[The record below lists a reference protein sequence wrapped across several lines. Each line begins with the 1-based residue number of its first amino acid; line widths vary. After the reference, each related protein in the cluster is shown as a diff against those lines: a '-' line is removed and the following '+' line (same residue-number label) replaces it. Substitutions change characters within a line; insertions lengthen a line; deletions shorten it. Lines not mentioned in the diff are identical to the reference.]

1 MIVLGSRAAG
11 KRASRVNAVPFSFCR
26 QTSALD
32 GANSSVHIDLNA
44 DVGEA
49 TTPLEELVE
58 LALLGLM
65 SSVNVACG
73 VHAGDR
79 GAMRRLVSVA
89 ASHGVNIGAHPGYA
103 DPAHRGRR
111 SLDLASEQVREL
123 VRDQVASLAA
133 LAAERGARLTHVKPH
148 GALYNQAVTDST
160 LAHAIA
166 LGVRDVDPTL
176 RLVGLCRSQL
186 LAAGL
191 AAGLPVW
198 AEAFVD
204 RAYRP
209 DGTLVPRDQPGA
221 LHTDPGLAVTQAL
234 TLLLTGFVR
243 AIDGVTRVAVQP
255 DTLCIH
261 ADTPGAVAL
270 ARRLRA
276 ALAEKGIG
284 VGTGAIVPRRRGT
297 ESEPPVTRY
306 SQGAISTHSENH

>member
-1 MIVLGSRAAG
+1 M
-11 KRASRVNAVPFSFCR
+11 
-26 QTSALD
+26 
-32 GANSSVHIDLNA
+32 HIDLNA

-58 LALLGLM
+58 LALVDLV

-89 ASHGVNIGAHPGYA
+89 AAHGLNLGAHPGYA

-111 SLDLASEQVREL
+111 SLSLPPDDIRQLVREQVAL
-123 VRDQVASLAA
+123 LAA
-133 LAAERGARLTHVKPH
+133 IASDRGARLTHVKPH
-148 GALYNQAVTDST
+148 GALYNQAAADPT
-160 LAHAIA
+160 LAHAVA
-166 LGVRDVDPTL
+166 LGVHDVDPTL
-176 RLVGLCRSQL
+176 RLVGLCGSHL
-186 LAAGL
+186 LQAGAAIGL
-191 AAGLPVW
+191 QVW
-198 AEAFVD
+198 GEAFVD

-209 DGTLVPRDQPGA
+209 DGSLVPRNEAGA
-221 LHTDPGLAVTQAL
+221 VHTDPAVAVTQAI

-243 AIDGVTRVAVQP
+243 ASDGVTRVPVQP

-276 ALAEKGIG
+276 ALIEKGIG
-284 VGTGAIVPRRRGT
+284 VGSGVVVRRRRAL
-297 ESEPPVTRY
+297 ESPESLTPTRN
-306 SQGAISTHSENH
+306 S

>member
-1 MIVLGSRAAG
+1 M
-11 KRASRVNAVPFSFCR
+11 
-26 QTSALD
+26 
-32 GANSSVHIDLNA
+32 HIDLNA

-58 LALLGLM
+58 LALLDLV

-89 ASHGVNIGAHPGYA
+89 VALGLNIGAHPGYA
-103 DPAHRGRR
+103 DPAHLGRR
-111 SLDLASEQVREL
+111 ALLLPPADVRQLVREQV
-123 VRDQVASLAA
+123 AALAA
-133 LAAERGARLTHVKPH
+133 LAVEQGAGLTHVKPH
-148 GALYNQAVTDST
+148 GALYNQAVADRT

-176 RLVGLCRSQL
+176 RLVGLCGSQL
-186 LAAGL
+186 LEAGM
-191 AAGLPVW
+191 AVGLPVW
-198 AEAFVD
+198 GEAFVD

-209 DGTLVPRDQPGA
+209 DGSLVPRDQVGA
-221 LHTDPGLAVTQAL
+221 VHTDQALAVTQAL

-243 AIDGVTRVAVQP
+243 ACDGVTRVPAQP

-276 ALAEKGIG
+276 ALTGKGIG
-284 VGTGAIVPRRRGT
+284 VGI
-297 ESEPPVTRY
+297 
-306 SQGAISTHSENH
+306 QGIPHS

>member
-1 MIVLGSRAAG
+1 M
-11 KRASRVNAVPFSFCR
+11 
-26 QTSALD
+26 
-32 GANSSVHIDLNA
+32 HIDLNA

-58 LALLGLM
+58 LALAGLV

-89 ASHGVNIGAHPGYA
+89 AAHGLNVGAHPGYP
-103 DPAHRGRR
+103 DPAQRGRR
-111 SLDLASEQVREL
+111 SLNLPPDDVRQL
-123 VRDQVASLAA
+123 VRDQVTVLAGIA
-133 LAAERGARLTHVKPH
+133 HDRGVRLTHVKPH
-148 GALYNQAVTDST
+148 GALYNQAAADPV
-160 LAHAIA
+160 LAHAVA

-186 LAAGL
+186 LEAGS
-191 AAGLPVW
+191 AIGLPVW
-198 AEAFVD
+198 GEAFVD

-209 DGTLVPRDQPGA
+209 DGSLVPRHEAGA
-221 LHTDPGLAVTQAL
+221 VHTDPALAVTQAVS
-234 TLLLTGFVR
+234 LLLTGFVR
-243 AIDGVTRVAVQP
+243 ASDGVTRVPVQP

-276 ALAEKGIG
+276 AFTEKGIG
-284 VGTGAIVPRRRGT
+284 IGSGVVVRRRRT
-297 ESEPPVTRY
+297 LESPESLTR
-306 SQGAISTHSENH
+306 NP